1 MLEPLLSRED
11 LELGIDFTLEFQ
23 VIRLKA
29 SRQGLIRGDLKKPL
43 KNNSLLFTN
52 FVQKLWVTLKK
63 VLQMPTK

>member
-29 SRQGLIRGDLKKPL
+29 SRQGLISGDLKKPL

-52 FVQKLWVTLKK
+52 FVQKL
-63 VLQMPTK
+63 